1 MAAAACAA
9 ASSAAAASVAAAR
22 LRMSPFCCGAVLS
35 AAAMPSGAART
46 RLRGRAERRPNPAPP
61 APRRSL
67 QHSQVAPASRSQL
80 RAIEYENSGSS
91 IEDEEKCGSWEKSVF
106 LRGGPGVDS
115 PTVLYLSIPCCIW
128 IQQIRRQLLE
138 RRACTGTWKP
148 LRPRDVHPPDTR
160 PQSRISRAVMPP
172 MVSARSLAEANI
184 FSRMRPRAAVG
195 QCDRTVGMPAPCPSR
210 VRAVHTTIARFG
222 PPPKFPTFLH

>member
-1 MAAAACAA
+1 MGAASAVPRPVSAAPSFSAAAACAA

-67 QHSQVAPASRSQL
+67 QHSQVAPASWSQL

-91 IEDEEKCGSWEKSVF
+91 IEEHRRERGRKVSQ
-106 LRGGPGVDS
+106 LRGPGLHSSQYCVSVRECLSRSLRIYTRATPTNKFGPQPGTPCARRVDS
-115 PTVLYLSIPCCIW
+115 LGICYNVPSPTFTVCL
-128 IQQIRRQLLE
+128 
-138 RRACTGTWKP
+138 TG
-148 LRPRDVHPPDTR
+148 
-160 PQSRISRAVMPP
+160 A
-172 MVSARSLAEANI
+172 
-184 FSRMRPRAAVG
+184 
-195 QCDRTVGMPAPCPSR
+195 
-210 VRAVHTTIARFG
+210 
-222 PPPKFPTFLH
+222 PPKTNSRGHVFIPKASRGN